1 MLHGPLGV
9 PSCIPFL
16 LSDSD
21 SVAVEAAYLGDPVTL
36 QADVRDDLPVE
47 FSWWITHKDREKNM
61 EGVKTACLPRSDC
74 LNSTVV
80 SRAEKTAL
88 LCDADVFQN

>member
-9 PSCIPFL
+9 PTCIPFL
-16 LSDSD
+16 QTN

-36 QADVRDDLPVE
+36 QAYKGDGLAVE
-47 FSWWITHKDREKNM
+47 FFWCFTHKGKEKNT
-61 EGVKTACLPRSDC
+61 EGVKTACPPNSDC

-80 SRAEKTAL
+80 SRAEKAAL
-88 LCDADVFQN
+88 LCYADIMRI